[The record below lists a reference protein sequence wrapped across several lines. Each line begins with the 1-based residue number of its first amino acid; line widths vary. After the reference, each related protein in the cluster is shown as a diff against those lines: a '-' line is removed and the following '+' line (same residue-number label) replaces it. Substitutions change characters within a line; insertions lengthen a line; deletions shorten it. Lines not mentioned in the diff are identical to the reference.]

1 MNDNN
6 SFRSSQYLTRIR
18 TITFRNTLSNP
29 SNAEKVWNLGT
40 TTGTVQA
47 YVIKNGDLYNLYI
60 EGNGSLYANPNSSYL
75 FYGMTNLVRINN
87 MEILNTSRVTNM
99 SYMFADCVNLNS
111 LSLNSFSTS
120 RVTKMQHMFEN
131 CRNLSRLNLGNF
143 RTYNV
148 TNMSYMFA
156 NCVNLRSLSLDSFDT
171 SQVTNMNYMFYFTR
185 SLTSSVLP
193 TFRVPYVTDMSYMFY
208 KSAISNVKMNATRV
222 NSNVRLSNFIAPSQN
237 MRLVVRSYNDK
248 SIFQNANLNGLR
260 ITVSTN

>member
-6 SFRSSQYLTRIR
+6 SFRSSKYLTRIR

-111 LSLNSFSTS
+111 LSLNSFDTS

-131 CRNLSRLNLGNF
+131 CHNLSHLNLGNF
-143 RTYNV
+143 RTYN
-148 TNMSYMFA
+148 
-156 NCVNLRSLSLDSFDT
+156 
-171 SQVTNMNYMFYFTR
+171 
-185 SLTSSVLP
+185 
-193 TFRVPYVTDMSYMFY
+193 VTDMSYMFY

-222 NSNVRLSNFIAPSQN
+222 NSNVNLSNFIAPSQN
-237 MRLVVRSYNDK
+237 MRLVVRSSYDK
-248 SIFQNANLNGLR
+248 RIFQDANLNGLR

>member
-6 SFRSSQYLTRIR
+6 SFRSSKYLTRIR

-87 MEILNTSRVTNM
+87 MEILNTSRVTNL

-111 LSLNSFSTS
+111 LSLNSFDTS

-131 CRNLSRLNLGNF
+131 CHNLSHLNLGNF
-143 RTYNV
+143 RTYN
-148 TNMSYMFA
+148 
-156 NCVNLRSLSLDSFDT
+156 
-171 SQVTNMNYMFYFTR
+171 
-185 SLTSSVLP
+185 
-193 TFRVPYVTDMSYMFY
+193 VTDMSYMFY

-222 NSNVRLSNFIAPSQN
+222 NSNVNLSNFIAPSQN
-237 MRLVVRSYNDK
+237 MRLVVRSSYDK
-248 SIFQNANLNGLR
+248 RIFQGQ
-260 ITVSTN
+260 SHP